1 MKAADVM
8 VTNVITVGPDACVQD
23 VARIL
28 LDSRISGVP
37 VVGSDGKL
45 LGMVSEGDLMRRVEA
60 GTGRRRPWWL
70 AIFTGRETLASE
82 FVKEHSRRVTDVMNS
97 KRGDRDVRYS
107 AFDHR
112 ESAGEECHQAGAHR
126 G

>member
-45 LGMVSEGDLMRRVEA
+45 RGMVSEGDLMRRVEA

-70 AIFTGRETLASE
+70 AILTGREALASE
-82 FVKEHSRRVTDVMNS
+82 FIKEHSRRVTDVMNS
-97 KRGDRDVRYS
+97 KRCDRDARHS

>member
-45 LGMVSEGDLMRRVEA
+45 LGMVSEGDLMCRVEA

-97 KRGDRDVRYS
+97 KRGHRDVRHS